1 MATGQAST
9 DEGRALVKSR
19 GRRIL
24 RRVLAGALGSILASS
39 GCASS
44 RAVQERTSVGGV
56 PFEQLDAEWVRQRTV
71 VARRGDDLVFIAPE
85 LRLDQIV
92 DPVHG
97 GAPREG
103 ELGLHSIQSGY
114 LFAEWG
120 KGGAIHY
127 YAVFQWNLVRGR
139 SRYARV
145 TLPDGRALRFN
156 TGSTEPSDRGAASD
170 FPVIDTLIVEIPE
183 ESLRLVP
190 PSGLRLTITL
200 DNGRDTSAASREP
213 STSAGARSDDIGG
226 ARHVAVLDRTEGTHP
241 EVSASLV
248 TARP

>member
-9 DEGRALVKSR
+9 DERRALVKSR

-24 RRVLAGALGSILASS
+24 HRVLAGALGSILASS

-44 RAVQERTSVGGV
+44 RAVQQQTSVGGV

-71 VARRGDDLVFIAPE
+71 VTRRGDDLVFIAPE

-120 KGGAIHY
+120 KGGTTHY

-145 TLPDGRALRFN
+145 ALPDGRALRFN

-170 FPVIDTLIVEIPE
+170 FPIIDTLIVEIPE

-200 DNGRDTSAASREP
+200 DNGVSFAVVPPQGYVRGFTRAV
-213 STSAGARSDDIGG
+213 DIGRG
-226 ARHVAVLDRTEGTHP
+226 SIG
-241 EVSASLV
+241 
-248 TARP
+248 